1 MRVWR
6 GNGEGKRGSEAAA
19 GGLDPATSR
28 ILTHLRAT
36 ALHCEACPCIPNPCY
51 MNYEYCEKR
60 VLRVVSITSTK
71 KDGSGGHGGRLRTR
85 DLQQTS
91 PCAPENCLA
100 APRSA
105 PFFLKSLLYEWL
117 ALRGRRAEDTREKNS
132 QNSASL
138 NRRREANNDT
148 TAITTE
154 PDGAEETGSDGASFN
169 MNPCGVADHTLDYA

>member
-1 MRVWR
+1 MSLYT
-6 GNGEGKRGSEAAA
+6 ES
-19 GGLDPATSR
+19 L
-28 ILTHLRAT
+28 
-36 ALHCEACPCIPNPCY
+36 LHEL
-51 MNYEYCEKR
+51 R
-60 VLRVVSITSTK
+60 VLREASIASCEYYEQK

-138 NRRREANNDT
+138 NRRREANDDT
-148 TAITTE
+148 TATTTE
-154 PDGAEETGSDGASFN
+154 LDGAEETGSDGASFN
-169 MNPCGVADHTLDYA
+169 TPRICE